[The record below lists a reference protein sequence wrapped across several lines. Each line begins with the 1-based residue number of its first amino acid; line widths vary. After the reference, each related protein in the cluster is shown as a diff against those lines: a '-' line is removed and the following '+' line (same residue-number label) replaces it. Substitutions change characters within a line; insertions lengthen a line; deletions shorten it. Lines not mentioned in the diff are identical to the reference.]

1 MMTAAMLVIK
11 VKAFHQICLKSVGL
25 DTNCENIGT
34 ECEILVYD
42 LLFTWKTNPP
52 PSYAKVK

>member
-11 VKAFHQICLKSVGL
+11 VEVFYQICLKSVGL
-25 DTNCENIGT
+25 DTYCENVRT
-34 ECEILVYD
+34 ECSILVYD
-42 LLFTWKTNPP
+42 LYSLGKLFP

>member
-1 MMTAAMLVIK
+1 MMTGAMLVIK

-34 ECEILVYD
+34 ECDILVYD
-42 LLFTWKTNPP
+42 LYSLGKLTPP